1 MARRLRRLRFFAL
14 NVAVWAAMVVI
25 LVLVP
30 DLLARWMRLEIARVI
45 GWAFAC
51 SVWVVAIEREWQ
63 ERFRPFA
70 RFGLQLLLWV
80 GAALVAI
87 WISESAAL
95 TTFE

>member
-1 MARRLRRLRFFAL
+1 MPQPPRWLKFFAL
-14 NVAVWAAMVVI
+14 NLAVWVVMVVI

-30 DLLARWMRLEIARVI
+30 DLLARWIRLEIARVI
-45 GWAFAC
+45 GWAIAC

-63 ERFRPFA
+63 QRFGPIA

-95 TTFE
+95 TAFE